1 MKYLYI
7 IYLINAVLFS
17 LAVFDVYSIP
27 DLLFICTAIWL
38 GVSGLI
44 IIKGE

>member
-17 LAVFDVYSIP
+17 LAVFDVFYVP
-27 DLLFICTAIWL
+27 IWL
-38 GVSGLI
+38 YIFMALWLGTAGII